1 MIGLW
6 IAILVFVWLGWLV
19 FRRTISANLLDEI
32 RGCLKPA
39 PGEPSAFE
47 GSFEERERERGREK

>member
-6 IAILVFVWLGWLV
+6 IAILVFVWLGLLV
-19 FRRTISANLLDEI
+19 FRRTISANLLGEI

-47 GSFEERERERGREK
+47 GSFEERAKERAMEK